1 MPALAGFPERL
12 EAARHAM
19 ACQRHRVSTA
29 TGLPSQRYATLMHG
43 GGRKHFAK
51 LAALLAV
58 RIEWLTTGAF
68 PPEWYRYRPEA
79 QRFTAA
85 RNHAQVGVETAS
97 QQ

>member
-68 PPEWYRYRPEA
+68 PLSGIAITRRRSALLRPA
-79 QRFTAA
+79 IMRRLA
-85 RNHAQVGVETAS
+85 
-97 QQ
+97 

>member
-1 MPALAGFPERL
+1 MPPANPGFPERL

-19 ACQRHRVSTA
+19 GMSKAHVCTSL
-29 TGLPSQRYATLMHG
+29 GLPSQRYATLMHG
-43 GGRKHFAK
+43 GGRKHFSK

-68 PPEWYRYRPEA
+68 PPEWYRYRPDA

-85 RNHAQVGVETAS
+85 P
-97 QQ
+97 